1 MLSIAIPVYNY
12 YIDPLVSSLVRL
24 ATQIDENIEIIVMDD
39 DSDHEYQLANR
50 LTDAYEPVRYIDSVR
65 NLGRAAIRNR
75 LVEYAQYDWLL
86 FLDCDSGIVSDN
98 FLEVYLDQ
106 INSSANVIVGG
117 RIYSFDDSIDPK
129 SKLHLTYGHKKE
141 SRTLSIRSKYPYRY
155 FHSNNFLIRKG
166 LIVQYPFDEQIEG
179 YGYEDLV
186 LAKTFEKNNL
196 SIQHIDNPVCHLE
209 LHDAEVFLEKTS
221 SAVRN
226 LIDLNNRGIH
236 LDTNLENF
244 SSLVQKLGLGK
255 VIQKIYSWRK
265 DDILDNLRSTDPKMY
280 YLDMYKLNQFLAGS
294 SSPKT
299 V

>member
-24 ATQIDENIEIIVMDD
+24 VAQLDEQIEIIVMDD
-39 DSDHEYQLANR
+39 DSEHQYQLANR
-50 LTDAYEPVRYIDSVR
+50 LTDAYEPVRYIDSVS

-98 FLEVYLDQ
+98 FLQAYIKQ
-106 INSSANVIVGG
+106 INSSSTIIAGG
-117 RIYSFDDSIDPK
+117 RIYSSDDRIDPK
-129 SKLHLTYGHKKE
+129 LKLHWTYGHKKE
-141 SRTLSIRSKYPYRY
+141 SRALSIRSKYPYRY
-155 FHSNNFLIRKG
+155 FHSNNFLIKKE
-166 LIVQYPFDEQIEG
+166 LIVQYPFDERIGG

-186 LAKTFEKNNL
+186 LAKTFQKNNL

-209 LHDAEVFLEKTS
+209 LHDAEEFLEKTS
-221 SAVRN
+221 SAVQN
-226 LIDLNNRGIH
+226 LINLNNRGIY
-236 LDTNLENF
+236 LDTSLENC
-244 SSLVQKLGLGK
+244 SSLVQKLGLRK

-265 DDILDNLRSTDPKMY
+265 DDILANLRSTDPKLY
-280 YLDMYKLNQFLAGS
+280 NLDLYKLNHYLSRSFA
-294 SSPKT
+294 PKK